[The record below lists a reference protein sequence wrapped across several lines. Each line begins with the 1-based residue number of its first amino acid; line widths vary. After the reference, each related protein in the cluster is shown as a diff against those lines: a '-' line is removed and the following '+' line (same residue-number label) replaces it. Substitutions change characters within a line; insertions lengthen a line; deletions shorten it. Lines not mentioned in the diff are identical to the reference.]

1 MLIENAIKHTKKLPY
16 LLVGSA
22 PAGSDSRILF
32 LNDSLKF

>member
-1 MLIENAIKHTKKLPY
+1 MLIENAIKQKKNLPY

-22 PAGSDSRILF
+22 PAGSDSHILL